1 MELLVAPQR
10 GQRIGVVAENVAARL
25 RRGGKVEQRA
35 VSIEHAELDPGE
47 GGLGQVIGHALGV
60 SSAN

>member
-25 RRGGKVEQRA
+25 RRRGKIEQGA
-35 VSIEHAELDPGE
+35 VSVEHAQFDPGE
-47 GGLGQVIGHALGV
+47 GGLGHVIGHGLGV
-60 SSAN
+60 